1 VTCGVHNLNGDV
13 QTLPITEIISEND
26 FFDFEAKYEGK
37 SKEITPARIS
47 NEIAKKV
54 SERTIEIYK
63 LLNLDGIARIDF
75 IITDGQPFVI
85 EANTVPGLSK
95 ESIIPQQAQAMGISL
110 TELFNKAVNHMFEG
124 S

>member
-1 VTCGVHNLNGDV
+1 MV
-13 QTLPITEIISEND
+13 
-26 FFDFEAKYEGK
+26 K
-37 SKEITPARIS
+37 
-47 NEIAKKV
+47 
-54 SERTIEIYK
+54 
-63 LLNLDGIARIDF
+63 
-75 IITDGQPFVI
+75 PFVI